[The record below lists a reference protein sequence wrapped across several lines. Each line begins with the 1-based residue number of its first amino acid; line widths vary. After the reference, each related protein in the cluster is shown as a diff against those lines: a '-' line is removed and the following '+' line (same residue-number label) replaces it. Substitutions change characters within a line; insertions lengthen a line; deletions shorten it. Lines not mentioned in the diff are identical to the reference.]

1 MKTDGTTAPTREGS
15 MTTAT
20 RFGHVLTGVSFGA
33 MTSVGLLALSI
44 AESHP
49 VMAQSNGPAALTG
62 IVSSREEGKMEGVV
76 VSAKRPGSTIMVSVS
91 TDAQGQYSFPQDRLT
106 SGTYDITIR
115 AVGYTLKPTAAT
127 IQSGG
132 PTQLDLSLAKAAP
145 DVLALQMSNSEWM
158 QSAPGTAG
166 QKMAVLRC
174 LDCHGLQRPFF
185 SNKNASEMT
194 YTLQRMTAHTAN
206 ASPNFPFFLQN
217 ASEILSRPPTRGQS
231 ELGAYIASINLSSG
245 ETWPYKLKTQP
256 RPTGKSTRAIVTTY
270 DLPESAAPHDTLL
283 DKAGNV
289 WFSDFQHHVISKLD
303 PKTGKVTRYP
313 VPISKPGFPTGA
325 LMITMDGDGNI
336 WEAMMGQ
343 AQIAKLDPRTEKVSI
358 YLAPDWNKADTRF
371 TMIDALH
378 SKVDGKLWTKTNGGP
393 EPDHANKLYQFDI
406 ATEKFHEV
414 LPPAGKRDIAAY
426 GLVTDLDNN
435 VYGLDNNPDQRQI
448 WRTNAKTGETT
459 YIDLPLGVGG
469 ARRGHIDSH
478 NRLWFSRFH
487 ANSYA
492 MYDPETGHVTQ
503 WEVPVAF
510 AGAYDVQFDEAG
522 YAWGA
527 DMSTDLVQRLNVE
540 TGEWSSYLL
549 PTSINTRHIDV
560 QKSSNPN
567 ILSSMWTEGQQTS
580 KIVHIEPLT
589 P

>member
-1 MKTDGTTAPTREGS
+1 

-20 RFGHVLTGVSFGA
+20 RLGNVVTRLSFGA
-33 MTSVGLLALSI
+33 VTSMGLLALPI
-44 AESHP
+44 AGSHP
-49 VMAQSNGPAALTG
+49 AIAQSHGPAALTG
-62 IVSSREEGKMEGVV
+62 IVSSPEEGKMEGVV

-91 TDAQGQYSFPQDRLT
+91 TNAQGQYSFPQDRLAP
-106 SGTYDITIR
+106 GAYDITIR
-115 AVGYTLKPTAAT
+115 AVGYTLEQTAAT
-127 IQSGG
+127 VQSGG
-132 PTQLDLSLAKAAP
+132 STQLDLRLAKAAP
-145 DVLALQMSNSEWM
+145 DILALQMSNSEWV
-158 QSAPGTAG
+158 QSAPGTPR
-166 QKMAVLRC
+166 QKLAVLRC

-185 SNKNASEMT
+185 SKKDASEMAF
-194 YTLQRMTAHTAN
+194 TLQRMTAHTAN

-217 ASEILSRPPTRGQS
+217 ASEILSSPPTKGQA
-231 ELGAYIASINLSSG
+231 ELGAYLASINLSSG

-256 RPTGKSTRAIVTTY
+256 RPTGKSTQAIITTY
-270 DLPESAAPHDTLL
+270 DLPDQAAPHDTLL

-289 WFSDFQHHVISKLD
+289 WFSDFQHHFISKLD
-303 PKTGKVTRYP
+303 PRTGKVARYP
-313 VPISKPGFPTGA
+313 VPVSKPGFPTGG
-325 LMITMDGDGNI
+325 LMITMDKDGNI

-343 AQIAKLDPRTEKVSI
+343 AQIAKLDMKTEKVSI
-358 YLAPDWNKADTRF
+358 YLAPDWDKGDTRF

-378 SKVDGKLWTKTNGGP
+378 SNVDGKLWTKTNGGP
-393 EPDHANKLYQFDI
+393 DAGHPNKLYQFDL
-406 ATEKFHEV
+406 ATEKFNEV

-469 ARRGHIDSH
+469 GRRGHIDSQI
-478 NRLWFSRFH
+478 RLWFSQFH
-487 ANSYA
+487 ANRYA
-492 MYDPETGHVTQ
+492 VYDPKSGNVAA
-503 WEVPVAF
+503 WEVPVPY
-510 AGAYDVQFDEAG
+510 AGAYDVQFDDAT

-567 ILSSMWTEGQQTS
+567 ILSSMWTEGQQTG

>member
-1 MKTDGTTAPTREGS
+1 
-15 MTTAT
+15 MTTAM
-20 RFGHVLTGVSFGA
+20 RLGHVLTRVSFGA
-33 MTSVGLLALSI
+33 MTSVGLLALSFV
-44 AESHP
+44 ECHP
-49 VMAQSNGPAALTG
+49 AMAQTHSPAALTG
-62 IVSSREEGKMEGVV
+62 TVSSAEEGKMEGIV

-91 TDAQGQYSFPQDRLT
+91 TNAQGQYSFPPGRLVA
-106 SGTYDITIR
+106 GVYDITIR

-127 IQSGG
+127 IESGG
-132 PTQLDLSLAKAAP
+132 STQLDLRLAKAAP
-145 DVLALQMSNSEWM
+145 DVLALQMSNSEWI
-158 QSAPGTAG
+158 QSAPGTPG

-185 SNKNASEMT
+185 SKKNGAEMT

-206 ASPNFPFFLQN
+206 ASPNFPFFLQS
-217 ASEILSRPPTRGQS
+217 ASEILSRPPTRGQE

-245 ETWPYKLKTQP
+245 ETWPYQLKTQP
-256 RPTGKSTRAIVTTY
+256 RPTGKSTQAIVTTY

-283 DKAGNV
+283 DKQGNV

-313 VPISKPGFPTGA
+313 VPLSKPGFPTGS
-325 LMITMDGDGNI
+325 LMITMDKDGNI

-358 YLAPDWNKADTRF
+358 YLAPDWNKGDTRF

-378 SKVDGKLWTKTNGGP
+378 SDVDGKLWTKTNGGP
-393 EPDHANKLYQFDI
+393 DPDHPNKLYQFDL
-406 ATEKFHEV
+406 ATEKFHEI

-426 GLVTDLDNN
+426 GMVSDLDNN
-435 VYGLDNNPDQRQI
+435 VYGLDNNPDQRHI
-448 WRTNAKTGETT
+448 WRTDAKTGETT
-459 YIDLPLGVGG
+459 YIDLPPGVGG
-469 ARRGHIDSH
+469 GRRGHIDSQ

-487 ANSYA
+487 ANGYA
-492 MYDPETGHVTQ
+492 VYDPKSGHITQ
-503 WEVPVAF
+503 WDVPVPY
-510 AGAYDVQFDEAG
+510 AGAYDVQFDDIKF
-522 YAWGA
+522 AWGA
-527 DMSTDLVQRLNVE
+527 DMTTDLVQRLNVE

-567 ILSSMWTEGQQTS
+567 VLSSMWTEGQQTG

>member
-1 MKTDGTTAPTREGS
+1 M
-15 MTTAT
+15 
-20 RFGHVLTGVSFGA
+20 
-33 MTSVGLLALSI
+33 GLLALPI
-44 AESHP
+44 AGSHP
-49 VMAQSNGPAALTG
+49 AIAQSHGPAALTG
-62 IVSSREEGKMEGVV
+62 IVSSTEEGKMEGVV

-91 TDAQGQYSFPQDRLT
+91 TNAQGQYSFPQDRLAP
-106 SGTYDITIR
+106 GAYDITIR
-115 AVGYTLKPTAAT
+115 AVGYTLEQTAAT
-127 IQSGG
+127 VQSGG
-132 PTQLDLSLAKAAP
+132 STQLDLRLAKAAP
-145 DVLALQMSNSEWM
+145 DILALQMSNSEWV
-158 QSAPGTAG
+158 QSAPGTPR
-166 QKMAVLRC
+166 QKLAVLRC

-185 SNKNASEMT
+185 SKKDASEMAF
-194 YTLQRMTAHTAN
+194 TLQRMTAHTAN

-217 ASEILSRPPTRGQS
+217 ASEILSSPPTKGQA
-231 ELGAYIASINLSSG
+231 ELGAYLASINLSSG
-245 ETWPYKLKTQP
+245 ETWPYKLRTQP
-256 RPTGKSTRAIVTTY
+256 RPTGKSTQAIITTY
-270 DLPESAAPHDTLL
+270 DLPDQAAPHDTLL
-283 DKAGNV
+283 DKVGNV
-289 WFSDFQHHVISKLD
+289 WFSDFQHHFISKLD
-303 PKTGKVTRYP
+303 PRTGKVTRYP
-313 VPISKPGFPTGA
+313 VPLSKPGFPTGG
-325 LMITMDGDGNI
+325 LMIAMDKDGNI

-343 AQIAKLDPRTEKVSI
+343 AQIAKLDMKTENVSI
-358 YLAPDWNKADTRF
+358 YLAPDWDKRDTRF

-378 SKVDGKLWTKTNGGP
+378 SNVDGKLWTKTNGGP
-393 EPDHANKLYQFDI
+393 DAGHPNKLYQFDL
-406 ATEKFHEV
+406 ATEKFNEV

-469 ARRGHIDSH
+469 GRRGHIDSR
-478 NRLWFSRFH
+478 NRLWFSQFH
-487 ANSYA
+487 ANRYA
-492 MYDPETGHVTQ
+492 VYDPKSGSVAA
-503 WEVPVAF
+503 WEVPVPY
-510 AGAYDVQFDEAG
+510 AGAYDVQFDDAT

-567 ILSSMWTEGQQTS
+567 ILSSMWTEGQQTG

>member
-1 MKTDGTTAPTREGS
+1 
-15 MTTAT
+15 MTTAK
-20 RFGHVLTGVSFGA
+20 RIGNVLRGLPFGA
-33 MTSVGLLALSI
+33 ITSMSLLALPI
-44 AESHP
+44 VAGHP
-49 VMAQSNGPAALTG
+49 AMAQSRGPAALAGT
-62 IVSSREEGKMEGVV
+62 VSSTEEGKMEGVV

-91 TDAQGQYSFPQDRLT
+91 TDAQGQYSFPQDRLAP
-106 SGTYDITIR
+106 GVYDITIR

-127 IQSGG
+127 IEPAGA
-132 PTQLDLSLAKAAP
+132 TQLDLRPAKAAP
-145 DVLALQMSNSEWM
+145 DVLALQMSNSEWI
-158 QSAPGTAG
+158 QSAPGTPG

-185 SNKNASEMT
+185 SKDNAAEMT
-194 YTLQRMTAHTAN
+194 FTLQRMTAHSAN
-206 ASPNFPFFLQN
+206 ASPNFPFFHQN
-217 ASEILSRPPTRGQS
+217 ASEILSRPPTKGQT
-231 ELGAYIASINLSSG
+231 ELAAYIASINLSSA
-245 ETWPYKLKTQP
+245 ETWPYQLKTQP
-256 RPTGKSTRAIVTTY
+256 RPTGKSTQAIITTY
-270 DLPESAAPHDTLL
+270 DLPDSAAPHDTLL

-289 WFSDFQHHVISKLD
+289 WFSDFQHQFISKLD

-313 VPISKPGFPTGA
+313 VPVSKPGFPTGS
-325 LMITMDGDGNI
+325 LMITMDKDGNI

-343 AQIAKLDPRTEKVSI
+343 AQIAKLDPKTEKVSI
-358 YLAPDWNKADTRF
+358 FLAPDWNKGDTRF

-378 SKVDGKLWTKTNGGP
+378 SDVDGKLWTKTNGGP
-393 EPDHANKLYQFDI
+393 DIGHSNKLYQFDL
-406 ATEKFHEV
+406 ATEKFKEI
-414 LPPAGKRDIAAY
+414 LPPAGKGDIAAY

-448 WRTNAKTGETT
+448 WRTDAKTGETT
-459 YIDLPLGVGG
+459 YIDLPPGVGG
-469 ARRGHIDSH
+469 ARRGHIDSQ

-487 ANSYA
+487 ANGYA
-492 MYDPETGHVTQ
+492 VYDPKSGHITQ
-503 WEVPVAF
+503 WDVPVSY
-510 AGAYDVQFDEAG
+510 AGAYDVQFDDAK

-567 ILSSMWTEGQQTS
+567 VRSSMWTEGQQTG
-580 KIVHIEPLT
+580 KIVHIEPLA